1 MATVETIDFDQVFND
16 IVERLKTDETRRLA
30 KPLVRLWDGDWNF
43 RGEVYNE
50 IEASFQ
56 VINNE
61 TGKGTIVLPAT
72 YYLSRWMTDVDA
84 RAGHKNIFIT
94 VDYQGTRWSGALDEL
109 RQEKDETGYRTV
121 TATFLHDYE
130 HLKHII
136 AYSNPFLPPEIQFP
150 RLWIMF
156 GPAKWAL
163 KLTLL
168 VNLMRLENN
177 MWTLPDD
184 PLKPDNPSWSDL
196 TMSQWSQAVTPLTFE
211 DDHSVFAIVHSR
223 FKNMHD
229 ASKKIV
235 ADAQLTWEPRRY
247 LDGDPPPWPGANL
260 RHGCLVWDLVD
271 HSGWDG
277 ETSFGGNIFTGLIR
291 AFTTIGSD
299 GMTEGIDVIND
310 PTFPAEYSQ
319 PGYLGTIPRA
329 PGIILRDGKRT
340 GVQTNSFKY
349 QPASDVG
356 VVTGG
361 HSMPGVNELIS
372 ASIQMA
378 GDLIAAMVGIP
389 PVGGAADAILKPLY
403 TDCVSGDTVIHGP
416 DGDHRIDELAKH
428 GNMFRVWALTPN
440 GEKIPAV
447 ALIAFK
453 KGQADLFEYK
463 LTCGRSIKATAEH
476 RFLTRT
482 GWLRGAEIRPGSEIA
497 TVSDADPIS
506 SDSYVPKTVPY
517 DEDYDGIQDGNAVA
531 FSRVAE
537 VVALGESDFYDMH
550 VPIWENYAANGVWN
564 HNTILAFM
572 KWKDIGRAQD
582 LGWSHFHETWGEGAD
597 RAYTLAALIALRTG
611 MWRTRE
617 RTSHTVTVADGCEGL
632 RIGQNGRGNCWLGT
646 RIGTTVKDWGKP
658 GRVYVDRVSE
668 LVLSYSRKNS
678 PAFTITIG
686 QRPDEDPILKGL
698 EMIQEMFSIA
708 QELGVL

>member
-61 TGKGTIVLPAT
+61 TGKGTIVLPAS

-184 PLKPDNPSWSDL
+184 PLKPDNPSWFDL

-271 HSGWDG
+271 HSGWDE

-372 ASIQMA
+372 AAIQMA
-378 GDLIAAMVGIP
+378 GDLIAAMIGIP

-403 TDCVSGDTVIHGP
+403 TD
-416 DGDHRIDELAKH
+416 
-428 GNMFRVWALTPN
+428 
-440 GEKIPAV
+440 
-447 ALIAFK
+447 
-453 KGQADLFEYK
+453 
-463 LTCGRSIKATAEH
+463 
-476 RFLTRT
+476 
-482 GWLRGAEIRPGSEIA
+482 
-497 TVSDADPIS
+497 
-506 SDSYVPKTVPY
+506 
-517 DEDYDGIQDGNAVA
+517 
-531 FSRVAE
+531 
-537 VVALGESDFYDMH
+537 
-550 VPIWENYAANGVWN
+550 
-564 HNTILAFM
+564 TILAFM

-632 RIGQNGRGNCWLGT
+632 RIGQNGRGNCWIGT

>member
-56 VINNE
+56 VISNE
-61 TGKGTIVLPAT
+61 TGKGTIVLPAS

-184 PLKPDNPSWSDL
+184 PLKPDNPSWFDL

-271 HSGWDG
+271 HSGWDE

-378 GDLIAAMVGIP
+378 GDLIAAMIGIP

-403 TDCVSGDTVIHGP
+403 TD
-416 DGDHRIDELAKH
+416 
-428 GNMFRVWALTPN
+428 
-440 GEKIPAV
+440 
-447 ALIAFK
+447 
-453 KGQADLFEYK
+453 
-463 LTCGRSIKATAEH
+463 
-476 RFLTRT
+476 
-482 GWLRGAEIRPGSEIA
+482 
-497 TVSDADPIS
+497 
-506 SDSYVPKTVPY
+506 
-517 DEDYDGIQDGNAVA
+517 
-531 FSRVAE
+531 
-537 VVALGESDFYDMH
+537 
-550 VPIWENYAANGVWN
+550 
-564 HNTILAFM
+564 TILAFM

-668 LVLSYSRKNS
+668 LVLSYSRKDS
-678 PAFTITIG
+678 PAFKITIG

-698 EMIQEMFSIA
+698 EMIQEIFSIA